1 MNKNIV
7 QALIVVLGITLFL
20 PLQTIH
26 LFDWD
31 EINFAEAAREML
43 VTGDYLR
50 IVIDYQPFWEKPPL
64 FIWLQAISMSLF
76 GVNEFAARL
85 PNLICGVATFLV
97 LYNVGNRLFDRNF
110 GLIWV
115 MAYAGC
121 FLPQLYFMSGIIDPV
136 FNLFI
141 FLSIYYLHRSFMSG
155 LDVRWV
161 SVSGLFIGL
170 ALLTKGP
177 VALLI
182 YGLTVV
188 VLYLINRDKL
198 NASFNRIIKQGSMF
212 VLVVVA
218 VSSLYYGVELIKNGT
233 WFFEEFINYQLRLL
247 SSGEASHGQPFY
259 YHFAVLLLGCL
270 PASLLM
276 FGAFNKYSTDDE
288 NQRAFK
294 RLMIILLV
302 VVLLIFSTVTT
313 KIVHYSSLCYF
324 PITFLA
330 AYYLYH
336 VMYKKAQW
344 KRSISIAVLTFTVA
358 FSLALMLLAAVIMN
372 RDILANYI
380 QDDFAIA
387 NFAAEVPT
395 SVFDFIPGLVYLVS
409 AVVGIYLISNQKS
422 RAGIPV
428 LLLGICLA
436 INISY
441 KTFVPKI
448 ERITQGAA
456 IDFYVELQGKDC
468 YVQVLGFKSYA
479 HLFYTKKPQVT
490 NEKSRDKEWLLTGDI
505 DKPVYF
511 VCKNVDVDLYRGK
524 YPIEELGSKNGFVFF
539 RRMPD

>member
-1 MNKNIV
+1 MSKNLDQFLIAIV
-7 QALIVVLGITLFL
+7 AIILFL
-20 PLQTIH
+20 PFQTIH

-85 PNLICGVATFLV
+85 PNLVCGVATLLV
-97 LYNVGNRLFDRNF
+97 LYNVGNKLFNRNF

-141 FLSIYYLHRSFMSG
+141 FLAIYYLHKSFMHG
-155 LDVRWV
+155 LVAKWV

-170 ALLTKGP
+170 AILTKGP

-182 YGLTVV
+182 YGLTAIVLYMIKKDKVGTSFSQVIRQGFIFISVV
-188 VLYLINRDKL
+188 VTV
-198 NASFNRIIKQGSMF
+198 SF
-212 VLVVVA
+212 
-218 VSSLYYGVELIKNGT
+218 LYYGVELIKNGT
-233 WFFEEFINYQLRLL
+233 WFFEEFFNYQIRLL

-259 YHFAVLLLGCL
+259 YHFVVLLLGCL
-270 PASLLM
+270 PASIIML
-276 FGAFNKYSTDDE
+276 GAFKRFSNDDE

-294 RLMIILLV
+294 QLMIILLI
-302 VVLLIFSTVTT
+302 VVLLIFSSVTT

-330 AYYLYH
+330 AYYLYQVSFKRAAWSKVIS
-336 VMYKKAQW
+336 VM
-344 KRSISIAVLTFTVA
+344 VLVFTTI
-358 FSLALMLLAAVIMN
+358 FSLGLMALAVVIMQKDN
-372 RDILANYI
+372 IAELV
-380 QDDFAIA
+380 QDQFAAA
-387 NFAAEVPT
+387 NFAADVSVT
-395 SVFDFIPGLVYLVS
+395 VFDLIPGLIYLLS
-409 AVVGIYLISNQKS
+409 AVVGIYLITKQRS
-422 RAGIPV
+422 RVGIPIMF
-428 LLLGICLA
+428 LGICLA
-436 INISY
+436 INLSY

-448 ERITQGAA
+448 ELITQRAA
-456 IDFYVELQGKDC
+456 IEFYEELQGVDC

-479 HLFYTKKPQVT
+479 HLFYTKKTIVT
-490 NEKSRDKEWLLTGDI
+490 NENSRDKEWLLTGDI

-539 RRMPD
+539 RRLPN